1 MMEHEKNKF
10 YNRRILIIDDTENI
24 HEDFRSILTNG
35 AGNEIDVSED
45 EAILFG
51 TSGQEAFR
59 LDFEVDSAFQGEE
72 GIEKVALA
80 IEKNC
85 PYAMTFL
92 DMRMP
97 PGLDGL
103 ETLKKLWEIDP
114 DLQVVICTAYT
125 DYSWQD
131 IFSLFGNT
139 DRLLILKKPYDSA
152 EVLQMAFALT
162 AKWSLFR
169 ETQYWNTQLEKKVQ
183 ERTEAL
189 ENEIEHRKCIEL
201 DLKQVLDSKDHINSQ
216 LQNAMEHA
224 KLLAEEAQVA
234 NQSKTEFLANMSH
247 EIRTPMNSIIGFCS
261 LLEEEELTHAQID
274 YLNTIQNSCHILLS
288 IINDILDYS
297 KIEAGKLDV
306 EIVNC
311 SLDKI
316 LAEVEMII
324 KPVAE
329 KKGIELAV
337 IRGELLPKEIHS
349 DPLRLKQCLLN
360 LINNA
365 VKFTDEGHVHLIVQ
379 SQQTDGKQWIRFD
392 IEDTGIGIKTEH
404 VKKIFE
410 SFSQA
415 DGSTTRKYGGTGLGL
430 AITQKL
436 SALLG
441 SRIELK
447 SEYGKGSTFSIILP
461 TYNDAVKK
469 QEEDE
474 LPESLNPGVRF

>member
-1 MMEHEKNKF
+1 MEQGKNKF

-24 HEDFRSILTNG
+24 HEDFRSILTNR
-35 AGNEIDVSED
+35 AAEEIDVSED

-51 TSGQEAFR
+51 TSGQETFR

-85 PYAMTFL
+85 PYAMAFL

-131 IFSLFGNT
+131 IFSHFGNT

-189 ENEIEHRKCIEL
+189 ENEIESRKRIEL
-201 DLKQVLDSKDHINSQ
+201 DLKQAIDSKDHINAQ
-216 LQNAMEHA
+216 LQKAMERA
-224 KLLAEEAQVA
+224 NLLAEEAQVA

-261 LLEEEELTHAQID
+261 LLEEEELSQGQID

-288 IINDILDYS
+288 IINDILDFS
-297 KIEAGKLDV
+297 KIEAGKMDV

-324 KPVAE
+324 TPVAK
-329 KKGIELAV
+329 KKGVELAV

-360 LINNA
+360 LMNNS
-365 VKFTDEGHVHLIVQ
+365 VKFTDEGHVHLNVQ
-379 SQQTDGKQWIRFD
+379 SQETDGKQWIRFD
-392 IEDTGIGIKTEH
+392 IEDTGIGIKAEH

-436 SALLG
+436 SVLLG
-441 SRIELK
+441 GRIELK

-461 TYNDAVKK
+461 AYNDAATD
-469 QEEDE
+469 QQQDE
-474 LPESLNPGVRF
+474 LPESVNSGVRC